1 MSITKRM
8 EGIIMLDKL
17 ETLAAKCLKQLLKIL
32 SLGAFHRNRIVFFSY
47 HGKQYSCN
55 PKYISEYITEHLLP
69 FDIVWAFEHPSDYF
83 YLKQQGIFVTK
94 YLSLS
99 FLRICLTSRY
109 VITNSEIPSWF
120 PITKKQ
126 TLINT
131 WHGGGAYKRVGD
143 AYKKENLEKQ
153 KRAELSRKT
162 PCIYLSSSKAF
173 TQMTLRESFRH
184 NGKILETGMPRNDYL
199 VSQNKPEIHYK
210 VRNHYSLPNDC
221 KLLLYAPTY
230 RNSKK
235 SSDYLLD
242 YAAIHKTLS
251 ERFGGEWYILLR
263 MHHFVMEQLPKIS
276 AYIDASLYPDM
287 QELLYASDILV
298 TDYSSS
304 MWDFA
309 LTGKPCFLYAPDLV
323 QYDLKRGFY
332 TDIHTWPYPLAEN
345 IDELV
350 YNFKT
355 FNPQQYKSKISKHL
369 DDLGNFETGK
379 ASQTIVKMMLH
390 NL

>member
-1 MSITKRM
+1 M
-8 EGIIMLDKL
+8 
-17 ETLAAKCLKQLLKIL
+17 
-32 SLGAFHRNRIVFFSY
+32 
-47 HGKQYSCN
+47 
-55 PKYISEYITEHLLP
+55 
-69 FDIVWAFEHPSDYF
+69 
-83 YLKQQGIFVTK
+83 
-94 YLSLS
+94 
-99 FLRICLTSRY
+99 
-109 VITNSEIPSWF
+109 
-120 PITKKQ
+120 
-126 TLINT
+126 
-131 WHGGGAYKRVGD
+131 
-143 AYKKENLEKQ
+143 
-153 KRAELSRKT
+153 
-162 PCIYLSSSKAF
+162 
-173 TQMTLRESFRH
+173 
-184 NGKILETGMPRNDYL
+184 
-199 VSQNKPEIHYK
+199 
-210 VRNHYSLPNDC
+210 
-221 KLLLYAPTY
+221 
-230 RNSKK
+230 
-235 SSDYLLD
+235 LD

-345 IDELV
+345 IDELI

-379 ASQTIVKMMLH
+379 ASQTIVKIMLH

>member
-1 MSITKRM
+1 
-8 EGIIMLDKL
+8 MLDKL
-17 ETLAAKCLKQLLKIL
+17 ETLAAICLKQILKIL
-32 SLGAFHRNRIVFFSY
+32 SLGPLHRNRIVFFSY

-55 PKYISEYITEHLLP
+55 PKYISEYITEHHLP
-69 FDIVWAFEHPSDYF
+69 FEIIWGFERPSDFF

-94 YLSLS
+94 YLSLP

-109 VITNSEIPSWF
+109 IITNSEIPSWF
-120 PITKKQ
+120 PVTKKQ

-143 AYKKENLEKQ
+143 AYKKETKEKQ

-162 PCIYLSSSKAF
+162 PCIYISSSKAF

-184 NGKILETGMPRNDYL
+184 KGKVLETGMPRNDCL
-199 VSQNKPEIHYK
+199 VSQNKPELHHK
-210 VRNHYSLPNDC
+210 VRNHYSLPDDC
-221 KLLLYAPTY
+221 KLLLYAPTF
-230 RNSKK
+230 RNTKK
-235 SSDYLLD
+235 ASDYLLD
-242 YAAIHKTLS
+242 YEAIRQTLTD
-251 ERFGGEWYILLR
+251 RFSGEWHILLR
-263 MHHFVMEQLPKIS
+263 MHHFVMEQLPKTS

-309 LTGKPCFLYAPDLV
+309 LTGKPCFLYASDLK

-332 TDIHTWPYPLAEN
+332 TDIHTWPYPLSEN
-345 IDELV
+345 VNELI
-350 YNFKT
+350 YNLET
-355 FNPQQYKSKISKHL
+355 FNPQQYKEDISKHL
-369 DDLGNFETGK
+369 SALGNREVGK
-379 ASQTIVKMMLH
+379 AAQLITEYLLH
-390 NL
+390 KL